1 MADQLGTTNLF
12 LGIMAAVSV
21 LEALAVIG
29 LMTAGI
35 VMYRRVTAL
44 IEGLEQRQVAPAMA
58 RLNAILDDVKGVT
71 TRVKHDSEEVD
82 RAIRTTMERVDQ
94 TAGRVRSDVRSKT
107 NRIVSIIRGVRM
119 AIESMLVNHHP
130 RAHEHV

>member
-12 LGIMAAVSV
+12 LGIMAVVSV

-35 VMYRRVTAL
+35 LVYRRMTAL
-44 IEGLEQRQVAPAMA
+44 IEGLEQRQVAPAVA

-71 TRVKHDSEEVD
+71 TRVKQDSEEVD

-94 TAGRVRSDVRSKT
+94 TAGRVRSDVRAKT
-107 NRIVSIIRGVRM
+107 NRIVRIIRGVRM

-130 RAHEHV
+130 RAHEPF